1 MRPALLA
8 LLVLLAAFAQGAP
21 AGPDTR
27 PNIVLVIGE
36 DMGPD
41 TGAYGCK
48 DAITPNMDRLA
59 REGALFTGPSP
70 IARSA
75 PLPGAGWSRAST
87 R

>member
-1 MRPALLA
+1 MPRRLRALA
-8 LLVLLAAFAQGAP
+8 LLLIATLSSAAES
-21 AGPDTR
+21 R

-59 REGALFTGPSP
+59 KEGALFT
-70 IARSA
+70 
-75 PLPGAGWSRAST
+75 RAFT
-87 R
+87 H